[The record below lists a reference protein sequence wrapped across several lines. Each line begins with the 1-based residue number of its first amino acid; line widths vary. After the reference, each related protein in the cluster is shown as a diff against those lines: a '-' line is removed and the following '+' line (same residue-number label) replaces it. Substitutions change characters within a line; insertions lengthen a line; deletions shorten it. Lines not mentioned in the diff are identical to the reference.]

1 MIDNYCISKSH
12 TCHITSSL
20 LQHVLKMSSSSTNA
34 SGKRWHHSQTAGST
48 TCISQ
53 GSVATVLKSGGQKYS
68 DLCQFFSDVAGQKLL
83 KSANTARSYSKNKK
97 VARFM
102 DHGVTWV
109 WTYVQVAKLKNS
121 SCRQFGMRGQTQVHS
136 ASFQMWTPEQRR
148 ACSHNS

>member
-1 MIDNYCISKSH
+1 MWCDTCDFLRYNSCQSCLSLFSWSFLSRHARSSMNHCRKWPNYDF
-12 TCHITSSL
+12 
-20 LQHVLKMSSSSTNA
+20 
-34 SGKRWHHSQTAGST
+34 
-48 TCISQ
+48 CISQ
-53 GSVATVLKSGGQKYS
+53 SNVATVLKSGGQKYS